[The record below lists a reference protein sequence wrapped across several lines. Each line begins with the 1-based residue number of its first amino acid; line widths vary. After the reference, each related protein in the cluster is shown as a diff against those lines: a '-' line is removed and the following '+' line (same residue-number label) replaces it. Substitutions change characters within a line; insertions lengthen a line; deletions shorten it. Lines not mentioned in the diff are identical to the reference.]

1 MTVQGEQC
9 PLCKKDRA
17 DCTCDAPKDN
27 VDTRPTEAGS
37 ERKMFH
43 IKRRVLPKTV
53 VGENECRICGMALED
68 SVCPMCGWSPKEW
81 EGEVS
86 YRCPF
91 CGSAIEEGKAC
102 ESCGRTMED
111 LEKEDY
117 QEFKTPID
125 FSCPICLKKITL
137 TDDSCP
143 QCSAHIWLDVE
154 GELENLDV
162 LRCPKCRFEI
172 SEDDK
177 SCPNCSFDIWIGGEE
192 EMAGAVQNVIGE
204 AENAVNEG
212 LNEGVNLDKYN
223 SLLSETRKKFEE
235 GHHRKAEKMAELV
248 LAATKTTVLQ
258 FKMFNDAL
266 RKAERLYN
274 EVKDVTD
281 ASEVFSVLDQARA
294 LADEGEYKNAMR
306 TALRAAIIAE
316 KLKGKQI
323 LGLTKNN
330 K

>member
-17 DCTCDAPKDN
+17 DCACDAPRDN
-27 VDTRPTEAGS
+27 IATRPAEAGS
-37 ERKMFH
+37 EKKMFH
-43 IKRRVLPKTV
+43 LKRRELPKTV
-53 VGENECRICGMALED
+53 VGENECRICGMTLEG
-68 SVCPMCGWSPKEW
+68 SMCPMCGWSPRLSR
-81 EGEVS
+81 VDDA

-91 CGSAIEEGKAC
+91 CGSILDDGDAC
-102 ESCGRTMED
+102 KDCGRAIGD
-111 LEKEDY
+111 LEKADSE
-117 QEFKTPID
+117 EFKTPID
-125 FSCPICLKKITL
+125 FSCPICLKKINL

-143 QCSAHIWLDVE
+143 HCGARIWLDVE
-154 GELENLDV
+154 GELQNLDV
-162 LRCPKCRFEI
+162 LRCPKCQFEI
-172 SEDDK
+172 SEDDN
-177 SCPNCSFDIWIGGEE
+177 SCPNCDFDIWIGGEE
-192 EMAGAVQNVIGE
+192 EMASAVRNVIGE
-204 AENAVNEG
+204 AQDAVDEG
-212 LNEGVNLDKYN
+212 LKDGVNLVKYK

-248 LAATKTTVLQ
+248 LAATKTAVLQ

-266 RKAERLYN
+266 RKAERYYN
-274 EVKDVTD
+274 EVKDVVD

>member
-9 PLCKKDRA
+9 PLCRKDRA
-17 DCTCDAPKDN
+17 DCACDAPKDN
-27 VDTRPTEAGS
+27 VATRPAEAGS
-37 ERKMFH
+37 GRKMFH
-43 IKRRVLPKTV
+43 LKRRELPKTV

-68 SVCPMCGWSPKEW
+68 SVCPMCGWSPKGW
-81 EGEVS
+81 EGGVS

-91 CGSAIEEGKAC
+91 CGSAMEEGKAC
-102 ESCGRTMED
+102 GSCGRTMED

-125 FSCPICLKKITL
+125 FSCPMCMKRVNL
-137 TDDSCP
+137 TDVSCLH
-143 QCSAHIWLDVE
+143 CGASIWLDVE
-154 GELENLDV
+154 SEMENLEV
-162 LRCPKCRFEI
+162 LRCPKCEFEI
-172 SEDDK
+172 SEEDER
-177 SCPNCSFDIWIGGEE
+177 CPNCDFDVWIGGEE
-192 EMAGAVQNVIGE
+192 EMAAAVQNVIKD
-204 AENAVNEG
+204 AEDALEEG
-212 LNEGVNLDKYN
+212 VNEGVNLDKFT
-223 SLLSETRKKFEE
+223 SLLTETRRKFEE

-266 RKAERLYN
+266 RKAERYYN
-274 EVKDVTD
+274 EVKDFAD

-294 LADEGEYKNAMR
+294 LADEGEYRNAMR
-306 TALRAAIIAE
+306 MALRAAIIAE
-316 KLKGKQI
+316 KLRGKQV